1 MKKILAL
8 AIWALGVSLLP
19 AQDTLNGGKG
29 KLPLQ
34 EKLAFKVGEKLHYKV
49 RYGLLNA
56 GKMELSVKS
65 KTTANSQ
72 ELMHIV
78 GRGWSVGMTDWFFK
92 VRDRYETY
100 LDIQTIAPTE
110 FIRDVSEGGYD
121 INRHVIFNQEKGVAV
136 DLKAQEKGSFKV
148 PFGVQ
153 DVFSTLYYARNI
165 DMNGIEVGDVIAV
178 DMFLDHKLYPFQ
190 LKYLGNEELK
200 TKIGKVHCK
209 KFIPRLQEGRIF
221 KDQEGMTIWVTD
233 DKNHLPVLLKT
244 DLLIGSLKAEMND
257 YENVKYPINFVN

>member
-1 MKKILAL
+1 MKKILAIAMLL
-8 AIWALGVSLLP
+8 AALHMP

-34 EKLAFKVGEKLHYKV
+34 EELAFKVGEKLRYKV

-56 GKMELSVKS
+56 GKMELEVKS
-65 KTTANSQ
+65 KTTAQSQ
-72 ELMHIV
+72 EILHIA
-78 GRGWSVGMTDWFFK
+78 GRGWSVGMTEWFFK

-100 LDIQTIAPTE
+100 LDVHTLAPTE

-121 INRHVIFNQEKGVAV
+121 INRHLIFDQEEGTAI
-136 DLKAQEKGSFKV
+136 DLKAKEKGSFEV
-148 PFGVQ
+148 PIGVQ

-165 DMNGIEVGDVIAV
+165 DMSGIEMGDVIAV

-190 LKYLGNEELK
+190 LKYIGEDQLK
-200 TKIGKVHCK
+200 TDMGKVRCK
-209 KFIPRLQEGRIF
+209 MFIPRLQEGRIF

-244 DLLIGSLKAEMND
+244 DLLIGSLKAEMTE
-257 YENVKYPINFVN
+257 YENIKFPINFVN